1 MTRVELPDLGRWAP
15 QRTDAQRWEPPRK
28 LTVVV
33 APHPDDETLLSGG
46 LIAHQARA
54 GVPVIVLAVTD
65 GEAAYPGDPD
75 GLARQRRREQRQALR
90 APFSACT
97 HRLLTKTAPTPGP
110 RTSRT
115 NR

>member
-33 APHPDDETLLSGG
+33 APHTEDETLLSGG

-65 GEAAYPGDPD
+65 GEAAPIQATRTGSPVN
-75 GLARQRRREQRQALR
+75 GVGNSARR
-90 APFSACT
+90 
-97 HRLLTKTAPTPGP
+97 
-110 RTSRT
+110 
-115 NR
+115 

>member
-65 GEAAYPGDPD
+65 GEAAYPCLLYTSPSPRDRTRYRMPS
-75 GLARQRRREQRQALR
+75 
-90 APFSACT
+90 SA
-97 HRLLTKTAPTPGP
+97 
-110 RTSRT
+110 
-115 NR
+115 

>member
-46 LIAHQARA
+46 LIAHQGTRCIYDALNA
-54 GVPVIVLAVTD
+54 K
-65 GEAAYPGDPD
+65 
-75 GLARQRRREQRQALR
+75 EQG
-90 APFSACT
+90 SI
-97 HRLLTKTAPTPGP
+97 
-110 RTSRT
+110 
-115 NR
+115 